1 MTGIEYWEESDRP
14 SKLSEEIGDTVYPC
28 GDGTYYAVSSDA
40 PEEAHFLASGASQGD
55 PESIKMIE
63 GVEEIASGDDNIST
77 ELLEWSGLESIW
89 EKYHL
94 SEYEDFMDL
103 AAQSDH
109 IDIAHERW
117 GGDSP
122 GVSGVWMTAT
132 TRDAESLKK
141 ELRDLIA
148 NLIWE
153 NRHSIRN
160 KNKNHE

>member
-14 SKLSEEIGDTVYPC
+14 SNLSEEIGDTVYPC
-28 GDGTYYAVSSDA
+28 GDGTYYAVSADA

-117 GGDSP
+117 GGASP

-141 ELRDLIA
+141 ELRDLIV

-153 NRHSIRN
+153 NRHAIRN
-160 KNKNHE
+160 KNNIHE

>member
-1 MTGIEYWEESDRP
+1 MTGIEYWEEKDRP

-28 GDGTYYAVSSDA
+28 GDGTYYAVSSYA

-94 SEYEDFMDL
+94 SEYVDFMDWAAL
-103 AAQSDH
+103 ADN
-109 IDIAHERW
+109 IDIANDRW
-117 GGDSP
+117 GGNSP

-132 TRDAESLKK
+132 TRDAESLKQ
-141 ELRDLIA
+141 ELRHLIA
-148 NLIWE
+148 KLIWDE
-153 NRHSIRN
+153 RRDIR
-160 KNKNHE
+160 KKLKKP